1 MYAASSW
8 YDRLHHQ
15 SCRVEFLNSG
25 LELNRLG
32 RLFRISEVLTNL
44 GKNNLNNFTFSCC
57 HAVTS
62 CGKVLLPKKA
72 GLRQD
77 EIPKNNFPIYTENPH
92 PPLRQA
98 DEVGAKEEE
107 EDNRLMLLPLW

>member
-1 MYAASSW
+1 MLSRRHLLRKGPTSKKDASS
-8 YDRLHHQ
+8 
-15 SCRVEFLNSG
+15 
-25 LELNRLG
+25 
-32 RLFRISEVLTNL
+32 
-44 GKNNLNNFTFSCC
+44 
-57 HAVTS
+57 
-62 CGKVLLPKKA
+62 
-72 GLRQD
+72 RQD